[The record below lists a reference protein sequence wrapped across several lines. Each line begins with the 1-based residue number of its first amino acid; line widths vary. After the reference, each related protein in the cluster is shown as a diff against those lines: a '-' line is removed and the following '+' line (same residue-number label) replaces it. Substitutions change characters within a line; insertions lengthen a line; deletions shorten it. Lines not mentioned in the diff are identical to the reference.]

1 MKGAARRT
9 GGGEKEGGA
18 VRGASRDGRQLAGCR
33 SPAVPLLPG
42 CLASPAFGLVCDFPL
57 CLISPSRYSA
67 FPSLRGGGCG
77 RPSALACKDESKVLP
92 HQTLPTEGCTGL
104 WRGRFRL
111 VWGCGGLEAK
121 GSPRRGEGCGVQI
134 LELLGAGREEAIWAG
149 VVVISWLVL
158 RRLSLVSIGNKLP
171 LAVMADAAFLCLL
184 VACWP
189 VAVLAAYVLAHL

>member
-1 MKGAARRT
+1 MQRAGQEEERRKAARC
-9 GGGEKEGGA
+9 A
-18 VRGASRDGRQLAGCR
+18 VRRGMVASLPGADRLPCR
-33 SPAVPLLPG
+33 SYLAVLPLLHSVWSVTSL
-42 CLASPAFGLVCDFPL
+42 CVSSLLVGTLPFPP
-57 CLISPSRYSA
+57 CGA
-67 FPSLRGGGCG
+67 GGCG

>member
-1 MKGAARRT
+1 MKGAAHRT

-18 VRGASRDGRQLAGCR
+18 VRGASWDGRQLAGCR

-121 GSPRRGEGCGVQI
+121 GSPRRGEGCTVQI
-134 LELLGAGREEAIWAG
+134 LEWLGVAGGEAFA
-149 VVVISWLVL
+149 
-158 RRLSLVSIGNKLP
+158 
-171 LAVMADAAFLCLL
+171 L
-184 VACWP
+184 VACRYDLRFAVLAVSVLFRLP
-189 VAVLAAYVLAHL
+189 VACRLVAVLAAYVLAHL